1 MSYPVTE
8 RLATSLACISAQTL
22 LSQQAAVVGIGSLE
36 DEGAV
41 FYWPSCNSRLMNGMQ
56 VAF

>member
-1 MSYPVTE
+1 MSYPVAE

-36 DEGAV
+36 DERAV
-41 FYWPSCNSRLMNGMQ
+41 FYWPTYSSWLMNGM
-56 VAF
+56 